1 MTGTAL
7 PHRLLRGTLGSIL
20 VLGLAATSA
29 AALAQSH
36 DTLGRLFF
44 TPEKRQLLDRQRDLN
59 VQAQQ
64 ETPEDP
70 TLTIN
75 GVVSRSSGK
84 RTVWVNGAAQNE
96 KDIPGDVAVTPEKKN
111 PARVVV
117 QPSQQSATHA
127 RVGDTINRSSGEAAD
142 LLGDGTISIRRQGRP
157 SGK

>member
-7 PHRLLRGTLGSIL
+7 LRCLLRGTLGSIL
-20 VLGLAATSA
+20 ALGLAASA
-29 AALAQSH
+29 PALAQSH

-96 KDIPGDVAVTPEKKN
+96 KDIPSDVVVTPEKKN

-117 QPSQQSATHA
+117 QPSQQSATQA
-127 RVGDTINRSSGEAAD
+127 RVGDTINRSSGETMD
-142 LLGDGTISIRRQGRP
+142 VIGGGTIAVGKPGRP
-157 SGK
+157 ISK